1 MGMTEQDL
9 SELRGAKE
17 LLETPGLAA
26 KITNVLGAPVEK
38 GLDLLPAK
46 WQEKIGTTTQDAL
59 KYALKGA
66 LSTMKDAR
74 STESYP
80 RWHKFAST
88 VSGAVGG
95 AFGLPALIVELPVS
109 TVIMLRSI
117 ADIARANGE
126 PLDSNEAK
134 LACLEVFALGGPS
147 KADDASESGYFAV
160 RSALAK
166 AVTEAAQFLTEK
178 TIAEEGAPAL
188 VRLIALIAA
197 RFQIQVS
204 EKAAAM
210 LVPVIG
216 AIGGGAINLLFIDH
230 FQDISRGHFT
240 VRRLERKY
248 GQELVRRHYDAIT
261 LGAEQGES
269 A

>member
-1 MGMTEQDL
+1 
-9 SELRGAKE
+9 
-17 LLETPGLAA
+17 
-26 KITNVLGAPVEK
+26 
-38 GLDLLPAK
+38 
-46 WQEKIGTTTQDAL
+46 
-59 KYALKGA
+59 
-66 LSTMKDAR
+66 
-74 STESYP
+74 
-80 RWHKFAST
+80 
-88 VSGAVGG
+88 
-95 AFGLPALIVELPVS
+95 LPALIVELPVS